1 MPRPSSAAQ
10 RPDLAVT
17 AMAARDSHAGF
28 IGLEVMPLF
37 KVDTNNGQYPV
48 IPPQVMFALEET
60 RRAPRGNYQ
69 RSDWEWGW
77 DNYLCQEN
85 GFEEPVDDKEVK
97 LYNRY
102 FSAEKLA
109 TRRAINVILRKQE
122 YRIASALFNA
132 SNFTA
137 HAITNEWDDATNA
150 VPKDDVDT
158 GKETIHDTIGMEPNT
173 LIIPYKTFL
182 ALGRCDAIID
192 RIKYTNPT
200 VQRGNVAPSLLA
212 QYFEVEKVIVGDAMY
227 NGAKKGQDAS
237 LTQMWNPEYAM
248 LCVTDASPE
257 FETPSIGRTFLWTE
271 DSPENVV
278 VESYRDETIRGDV
291 VRVRHDTDEE
301 FISTDCAYLFSNV
314 NTIS

>member
-17 AMAARDSHAGF
+17 AMVARDSRAGF

-37 KVDTNNGQYPV
+37 KVDESIGQYPV
-48 IPPQVMFALEET
+48 IPADVMFALQET

-69 RSDWEWGW
+69 RSDWTW
-77 DNYLCQEN
+77 DWDTYACKEN

-97 LYNRY
+97 LYKRY
-102 FSAEKLA
+102 FDAEKMS

-150 VPKDDVDT
+150 VPKSDVDT
-158 GKETIHDTIGMEPNT
+158 GRAVIHGTIGMDPNT
-173 LIIPYKTFL
+173 LIISYDAYL
-182 ALGRCDAIID
+182 ALGRSDEVID

-200 VQRGNVAPSLLA
+200 VQRGNVAPALLA

-248 LCVTDASPE
+248 LCVTDASE
-257 FETPSIGRTFLWTE
+257 NFETPSIGRTFLWVE

-278 VESYRDETIRGDV
+278 VEAYRDDTVRADII
-291 VRVRHDTDEE
+291 RVRHDTDEE

-314 NTIS
+314 KTIA